1 MSGNRCSMPGRKEGS
16 TRGKSVRRFRPYM
29 EEEGGGQVKAAET
42 FRNGGH
48 LMGSGRKGR
57 DLDRSA
63 NQRERPMATI
73 VEYSAR
79 ERAIN
84 AYPRRIISPPV
95 PSRCCSSSTVQV
107 GEIQNVHGW
116 PFVYQRCAACGF
128 TVRRFA
134 PQIGRAHV

>member
-1 MSGNRCSMPGRKEGS
+1 M
-16 TRGKSVRRFRPYM
+16 RRLRPYM

-63 NQRERPMATI
+63 NQRERPMVAI

-79 ERAIN
+79 KRAIN

-95 PSRCCSSSTVQV
+95 PSRCCSSLAIQV
-107 GEIQNVHGW
+107 GDVQDERGW

-134 PQIGRAHV
+134 PQDEVLEARRIWRNGGQAIHTPDAA